1 MCGRE
6 GIEYLQTLMATM
18 MQDITKN
25 TVLLAQ
31 ALEQQ
36 LTPHMRHKQ
45 DLRDLLAMPVK
56 LHTQNLIQ
64 QTLKQCE
71 YADGAGFA
79 SHIEDKDYW
88 VLEWWFKQADAQTH
102 QYLEIDQGTQ
112 QRLDFRTFEWF
123 QQAYQTHK
131 TYVHGPYVD
140 YVCTANTAYTTTTAH
155 PILLNKTFIGVAVVD
170 VLVSTLEYY
179 LLPTLNKIKHAIVI
193 TNQDGRIVL
202 SNVPK
207 LRTGSIIKLPA
218 KLIFESDVHP
228 FKILVI

>member
-6 GIEYLQTLMATM
+6 SIEYLQQLMANM

-25 TVLLAQ
+25 TVEIAQ
-31 ALEQQ
+31 ALEKL
-36 LTPHMRHKQ
+36 LTQYMRHKH
-45 DLRDLLAMPVK
+45 DMRDLLTLPVK
-56 LHTQNLIQ
+56 QKVQTIIQNQ
-64 QTLKQCE
+64 LKQCK

-88 VLEWWFKQADAQTH
+88 ILEWWFKQADADTH
-102 QYLEIDQGTQ
+102 RYFEIDQSTQ

-123 QQAYQTHK
+123 QQTTLTHK
-131 TYVHGPYVD
+131 TYIHGPYVD
-140 YVCTANTAYTTTTAH
+140 YVCSTNTAYTTTTAH
-155 PILLNKTFIGVAVVD
+155 PILYNGKFMGVAVLD
-170 VLVSTLEYY
+170 VLISTLEHY

-218 KLIFESDVHP
+218 KLVFASEIHP